1 MGLTKLKWLSLEDN
15 NILLV
20 PASALMRLPSLAHL
34 HLQFNRI
41 AALSIELIHATSTNL
56 ITLSLSHNLVREIQ
70 PRLFYN
76 FKHLID
82 IKLSDNM
89 LSVISQNAF
98 AGLED
103 TLLNLDISYN
113 RLTTITELPLKNL
126 LSLNLAGNQLKQLP
140 PETFKYLHRLK
151 YLNLSSNPLY
161 GGFPPVFPSSLINLD
176 ISHTELKI
184 LPTILLLN
192 LESLEKIFLSG
203 NQLQEINEGTFQ
215 NFYNLTTID
224 LSYNT
229 IQRIDIG
236 AFVNLINLYSLN
248 LCGNKLTLFLGEH
261 FNTGTGLEILDLSNN
276 RISQLSPTA
285 FVIHPRLTWLD
296 LSNNQF
302 VQFPGDFIK
311 SLQFLKWL
319 DLSGNML
326 HHVNEFAFSQMGRL
340 RNLDLSNNRIESVC
354 TIL

>member
-41 AALSIELIHATSTNL
+41 AALSIELIHAISKNL
-56 ITLSLSHNLVREIQ
+56 VTISLSHNLVREIQ

-76 FKHLID
+76 FEHLID

-89 LSVISQNAF
+89 LSVISQNTF

-113 RLTTITELPLKNL
+113 RLTTITELSLRNL
-126 LSLNLAGNQLKQLP
+126 LSLNLAGNQLKRLS
-140 PETFKYLHRLK
+140 PEIFKYLHRLR

-184 LPTILLLN
+184 LPSVLLLN

-203 NQLQEINEGTFQ
+203 NQLQEINGGTFQ

-224 LSYNT
+224 LSYNS

-248 LCGNKLTLFLGEH
+248 LCGNNLTLFLGEH

-285 FVIHPRLTWLD
+285 FVIHPRLTRLD

-302 VQFPGDFIK
+302 VQFPSDFIK

-319 DLSGNML
+319 DLSRNML